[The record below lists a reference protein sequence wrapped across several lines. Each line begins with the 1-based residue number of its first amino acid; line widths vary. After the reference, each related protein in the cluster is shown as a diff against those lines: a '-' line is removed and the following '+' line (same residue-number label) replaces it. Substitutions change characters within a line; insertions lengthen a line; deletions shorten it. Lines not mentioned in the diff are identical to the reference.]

1 MENKNNNKIIIYLLI
16 VINLILSVL
25 CILFAT
31 DTISLKFNDVDNSEI
46 NENATENNK
55 DNNEINNS
63 NYNETSNQNTIG
75 KINIK
80 RDGVVSLEKV
90 PTDIVGKYVYSEN
103 DYFILNSDGT
113 AIASNDSIT
122 YNFTYQLTYNKNQIL
137 VELYDNTSN
146 GFYYSPF
153 MIGTTHTAGSGATA
167 ILMTPSA
174 MTEKVYIKAANNEEN
189 K

>member
-1 MENKNNNKIIIYLLI
+1 MNNKKFKITIIILTFL
-16 VINLILSVL
+16 VIGLSGYTVYDKVFL
-25 CILFAT
+25 
-31 DTISLKFNDVDNSEI
+31 NDI
-46 NENATENNK
+46 NENESN
-55 DNNEINNS
+55 NNS
-63 NYNETSNQNTIG
+63 NYNETSNQNTTG

-113 AIASNDSIT
+113 AIASNDSTT

-153 MIGTTHTAGSGATA
+153 MIGTTHTSGSEATA

-174 MTEKVYIKAANNEEN
+174 MTEKVYIKTANNEEN

>member
-1 MENKNNNKIIIYLLI
+1 MNNKKFKITIIILTFL
-16 VINLILSVL
+16 VIGLSGYTVYDKVFL
-25 CILFAT
+25 
-31 DTISLKFNDVDNSEI
+31 NDI
-46 NENATENNK
+46 NENESN
-55 DNNEINNS
+55 NNS
-63 NYNETSNQNTIG
+63 NYNETSNQNTTG

-153 MIGTTHTAGSGATA
+153 MIGTTHAAGSGATA